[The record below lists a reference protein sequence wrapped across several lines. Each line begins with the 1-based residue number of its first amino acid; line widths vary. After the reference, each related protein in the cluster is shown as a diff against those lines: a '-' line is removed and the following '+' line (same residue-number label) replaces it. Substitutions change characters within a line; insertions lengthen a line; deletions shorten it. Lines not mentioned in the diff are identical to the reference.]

1 MDLDG
6 DLDDL
11 NRFTVRKVPHGDG
24 RCSYWVFTPSGEL
37 HIPSVEVLKKYGAS
51 SQQTYAYSL
60 VDHLNWASR
69 NGKAP
74 TTVTFD
80 DLQRY
85 MKVIS
90 GQATGVFGVAWRRE
104 SQRDVGPSAACNV
117 AAIVKAYYVAALRDG
132 SNPKLIEELTK
143 NTVATRKGRSKAP
156 QQANPLAPKK
166 APRRPRYLPNHVVQ
180 SLFEPGVLTTARDV
194 MIVTWLHDGGLR
206 IGGLCGLRFQDLHL
220 VRHHPCGQRADPHIH
235 VVGRDDNPN
244 GARAKSYGGAPTE
257 SKDGFVID
265 GVIRAVSPDM
275 ISTFYAYLLDE
286 YYPVQHLIDHEQILI
301 HGDGVTPGAAL
312 TTAGVRKM
320 LRRACKRAGSES
332 YVTPHAFRHKAA
344 ADLYA
349 ASDFNAELVAQ
360 EFGWSNPAMVSD
372 LYGKSANREA
382 MKFLQTAWEQTARPK
397 SEPHLR
403 PEREMP

>member
-37 HIPSVEVLKKYGAS
+37 HIPSVEVLKKYGSS

-69 NGKAP
+69 NLKTP
-74 TTVTFD
+74 TTVTFE

-104 SQRDVGPSAACNV
+104 NQRDIGPSAACNV

-132 SNPKLIEELTK
+132 SNPKLVEELT
-143 NTVATRKGRSKAP
+143 NSTVAARKGRSREP

-180 SLFEPGVLTTARDV
+180 GLFEPGVLTTARDV

-286 YYPVQHLIDHEQILI
+286 YHPVQHLIDHEQILI

-382 MKFLQTAWEQTARPK
+382 MKFLETAWEQTARPK

-403 PEREMP
+403 PERETP

>member
-11 NRFTVRKVPHGDG
+11 HRFTVRKVPHGDG

-37 HIPSVEVLKKYGAS
+37 HIPSVEVLKKYGSS

-69 NGKAP
+69 NGKTPA
-74 TTVTFD
+74 TVTVD

-132 SNPKLIEELTK
+132 SNAKLVEELTK
-143 NTVATRKGRSKAP
+143 DTIATRRGRSKAP

-220 VRHHPCGQRADPHIH
+220 VRYHPCGQRADPHIH
-235 VVGRDDNPN
+235 VVGRDDGPC
-244 GARAKSYGGAPTE
+244 PHVVDT
-257 SKDGFVID
+257 GFV
-265 GVIRAVSPDM
+265 VRRLRA
-275 ISTFYAYLLDE
+275 A
-286 YYPVQHLIDHEQILI
+286 
-301 HGDGVTPGAAL
+301 
-312 TTAGVRKM
+312 
-320 LRRACKRAGSES
+320 
-332 YVTPHAFRHKAA
+332 
-344 ADLYA
+344 
-349 ASDFNAELVAQ
+349 
-360 EFGWSNPAMVSD
+360 
-372 LYGKSANREA
+372 
-382 MKFLQTAWEQTARPK
+382 
-397 SEPHLR
+397 
-403 PEREMP
+403 